1 MSTKKIIKE
10 IDEVLNEFIKGDLK
24 VMDFEE
30 YLALERIAQILAKHR
45 KYQDLYK
52 NY

>member
-10 IDEVLNEFIKGDLK
+10 IEEVLNAVIKRDLK
-24 VMDFEE
+24 VTSFEE
-30 YLALERIAQILAKHR
+30 YLTLERISQILAKHR